1 MQLMY
6 SQGMRRTSLGK
17 HPCSIARAVDVVGE
31 WWTPLILRD
40 VSYGVRRFSELQEDL
55 GVSAN
60 VLSDRL
66 DALVD
71 TGILTTAV
79 YQEKPQRSEYLL
91 TEKGLDLLP
100 ALLALMQWGDRWT
113 WGAGRGPVGVIHRAC
128 GHEVAVQVRCPHC
141 EREAELSEL
150 RATLRG
156 RDADASG
163 GSSPVPPLQAPARSY
178 PGHLS
183 GERLATA
190 DGGIPI
196 GT

>member
-1 MQLMY
+1 
-6 SQGMRRTSLGK
+6 MRRTPIGN
-17 HPCSIARAVDVVGE
+17 HPCSIARALDVVGE

-40 VSYGVRRFSELQEDL
+40 VSYGVRRFRELQDDL

-66 DALVD
+66 DALVRA
-71 TGILTTAV
+71 GILKTAV

-113 WGAGRGPVGVIHRAC
+113 WGAGAGPVGVEHAECR
-128 GHEVAVQVRCPHC
+128 HQVAVEIRCPHC
-141 EREAELSEL
+141 DRQAELSEL

-156 RDADASG
+156 QNAH
-163 GSSPVPPLQAPARSY
+163 APAPSGQPPALEPPAEWY
-178 PGHLS
+178 PGHLA
-183 GERLATA
+183 GERLAVA
-190 DGGIPI
+190 DGVPI